1 MFPITFMSTL
11 YYALINRITFR
22 LITSHK
28 WELNHVN
35 PPAKTH
41 SPHSVNYSDWTSH
54 FEPRVAKFLCG
65 SGSCIIIHKS
75 VCFTCMLFP
84 INFQCT
90 FIRNNWEESTY
101 IYICDPLFDVAIYV
115 VPRAKLYISTTD
127 RSRVDDRWWSYGS
140 RVINIS
146 S

>member
-11 YYALINRITFR
+11 YYALINRITFL

-101 IYICDPLFDVAIYV
+101 IYIYV
-115 VPRAKLYISTTD
+115 IPFLMWPYTSSQGQSYTSLQLID
-127 RSRVDDRWWSYGS
+127 HGLMIVDDPMGHG
-140 RVINIS
+140 
-146 S
+146 